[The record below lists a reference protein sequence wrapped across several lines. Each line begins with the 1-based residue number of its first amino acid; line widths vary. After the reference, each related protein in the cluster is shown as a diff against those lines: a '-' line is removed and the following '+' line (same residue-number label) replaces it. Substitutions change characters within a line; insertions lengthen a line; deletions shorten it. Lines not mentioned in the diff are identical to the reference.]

1 MIGLRMQEQLRKD
14 LLDIYG
20 VNEVEYS
27 HSSLSGSIQVDVY
40 LYDADAMDDV
50 EDVLQDYGVADFQ
63 DLEPIGQEQVVT
75 YLLR

>member
-1 MIGLRMQEQLRKD
+1 MISVRMQEQLRKD

-27 HSSLSGSIQVDVY
+27 HSTLSGSIQVDVY

-50 EDVLQDYGVADFQ
+50 EDVLSDYGVADFQ
-63 DLEPIGQEQVVT
+63 DLEPIGQEHVVT